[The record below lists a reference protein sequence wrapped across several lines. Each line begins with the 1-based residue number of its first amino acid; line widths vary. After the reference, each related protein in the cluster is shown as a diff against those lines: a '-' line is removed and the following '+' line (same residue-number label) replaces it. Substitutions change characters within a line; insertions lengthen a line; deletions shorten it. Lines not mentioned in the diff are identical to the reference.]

1 MNCEQV
7 EELLSA
13 YLDNALA
20 TEERRSVALHIE
32 DCPKCSRMLADFR
45 RNDALLSQ
53 MPRISPSQNLREK
66 IFSSPEFLELT
77 GTFDSS
83 APTAKQQTVP
93 YKSTR
98 RDTPGR
104 PQLVAIPGGR
114 QTAGTS
120 SPHTFREEQ
129 AIPGGR
135 QTAGTSSPHTFRE
148 EQLSAFASTP
158 KKRVAWG
165 LHIMQVA
172 VAATILL
179 TLGIG
184 SFIARN
190 LWLQQ
195 TNTTDIGRSIAPP
208 ADPQQHGPLSAGLR
222 FVFLR
227 DGTLWSAPGDGSRQ
241 AEPLTPKGVMVAA
254 NWVVSPPLPGRTAGD
269 MLAYIDLQQ
278 ARVHVIRSD
287 GQRDSIIQQPLL
299 ASDVQPA
306 SVWDTDTGAAILNS
320 LAWSKDASML
330 TFVGAPIGTGQT
342 NLYIYSMQTGT
353 VQKVPV
359 ASKGSASHPAWSP
372 DGVRLAFE
380 LTLNGVVSILDYNTR
395 NRGLL
400 TITDGVNLQG
410 NTTDIILTLDWSPSL
425 DIPAITWSVGTIGH
439 IHSIWMRRV
448 GVGGTVEPR
457 VLMSG
462 DYVQAIYSRTGH
474 NGVGS
479 WLLVASFAGRAA
491 DIWRVDVAGAGLV
504 LLSTGKQVG
513 YAQWSPDGTY
523 VDYLDAISA
532 GVGTL
537 HMVNATTGVDT
548 SVATS
553 VTDEPAPAWSSDSQ
567 KLAYSTGTR
576 LFIADVQTNLK
587 PLPLKLR
594 GAISTFA
601 WSATASTQLVVALSD
616 GQQGVY
622 LVDTQ
627 HNTSVQLDKQNI
639 SGPVVWTEVP

>member
-20 TEERRSVALHIE
+20 TEECRSVALHLE
-32 DCPKCSRMLADFR
+32 DCPKCSRILADFR

-53 MPRISPSQNLREK
+53 MPRISPSQDLREK

-93 YKSTR
+93 YKSMR

-114 QTAGTS
+114 QTAGSS
-120 SPHTFREEQ
+120 SPHTFREE
-129 AIPGGR
+129 
-135 QTAGTSSPHTFRE
+135 H
-148 EQLSAFASTP
+148 LSAFASTP

-165 LHIMQVA
+165 LHILQVA

-190 LWLQQ
+190 LSLQQ
-195 TNTTDIGRSIAPP
+195 TNTPNSDKSITPP

-227 DGTLWSAPGDGSRQ
+227 DATLWSAPGDGSRQ

-254 NWVVSPPLPGRTAGD
+254 NWVVSPPLPGRSAGD

-278 ARVHVIRSD
+278 AQVHVIRSD

-299 ASDVQPA
+299 ASGVQPP
-306 SVWDTDTGAAILNS
+306 SVWDTETGAAILNS
-320 LAWSKDASML
+320 LAWSKDGSML
-330 TFVGAPIGTGQT
+330 TFVGSPTGTAQT
-342 NLYIYSMQTGT
+342 NLYIYSTQTGA

-372 DGVRLAFE
+372 DGVRIAFE
-380 LTLNGVVSILDYNTR
+380 LTLNGVVSILDYNTQ

-410 NTTDIILTLDWSPSL
+410 NTTDTILTLDWSPSL

-491 DIWRVDVAGAGLV
+491 DIWRVDVVAGAGLV

-513 YAQWSPDGTY
+513 YAQWSPDGTS

-553 VTDEPAPAWSSDSQ
+553 VTDEPAPAWSSDGQ

-576 LFIADVQTNLK
+576 LFIADVQANLK
-587 PLPLKLR
+587 PLPLKLQ

-627 HNTSVQLDKQNI
+627 HNTPVQLDQQNI